1 MNWIEGISEAINY
14 IEANLENDLKIEDI
28 AGKAFVSSFCF
39 QKSFSMLCGFTV
51 GEYIRNRRLA
61 SAGNDLL
68 TTDENVTAFH
78 KNFELQRCIQLYRT
92 TIFSYSGR
100 CGTMKTSECF
110 CEAVN
115 RFVSVFQSNISYIF
129 VGSK

>member
-28 AGKAFVSSFCF
+28 AGKAFVSPFCF

-68 TTDENVTAFH
+68 TTDENVTDIALRYGYGSVDSFTKAFTRFH
-78 KNFELQRCIQLYRT
+78 GAT
-92 TIFSYSGR
+92 PT
-100 CGTMKTSECF
+100 
-110 CEAVN
+110 AV
-115 RFVSVFQSNISYIF
+115 RKKRLSD
-129 VGSK
+129 